1 MKKYIFTITL
11 LSFLTF
17 QFIQAGVPRAIFNY
31 AAFYSPATGPYV
43 ETYLNVAGRSV
54 QYLKKDNGKF
64 QAGLLVTMLFK
75 QNDTIKSALKY
86 QLQSPEIEDT
96 TNANHAFFDLQRV
109 MLPNGTYDLE
119 LSIADASQPDNA
131 VSVTQRLNIL
141 FDDTFAIS
149 GIETVEKYSKTEN
162 PNSLS
167 KSGYDI
173 MPYLDNFYPENINK
187 IAYYTEIYNADKLL
201 GSGEKFIVTSSIKLL
216 ETKNIFGDLMKQKIE
231 QAKDVNVILNEF
243 NIEKLPS
250 GNYMLEVSVRN
261 KENKEMLSSSMFFQ
275 RSNPM
280 LVFDV
285 VDLSKIEFAGTFVD
299 KMSLEDLRENIRSL
313 EPIATVYEDGFIVRQ
328 LETADENTLKAFLL
342 RFWTDRKPADP
353 ESSWNTYYDAVQHVN
368 EKFGCTRTKG
378 YQTDRGRVFLKYGAP
393 NSIQEELVNDL
404 TYPYEIW
411 QYYMIENQ
419 SNCRFVFMTRDA
431 TFECSQ
437 IIHSNVIGEVNNPA
451 WQKLLYIRK
460 NPGSVDGFIPDIS
473 PFIHVAGDDS
483 DYFDWRTGQRYNTPY

>member
-109 MLPNGTYDLE
+109 MLPNGTYELE

-131 VSVTQRLNIL
+131 VSVTQKLNIL

-149 GIETVEKYSKTEN
+149 GIETVEKYSKTES

-201 GSGEKFIVTSSIKLL
+201 GNGEKFIVTSSIKSL
-216 ETKNIFGDLMKQKIE
+216 ETKNVIGDLMKQKIG

-250 GNYMLEVSVRN
+250 GNYMLEVSVRD

-275 RSNPM
+275 RSNPGM
-280 LVFDV
+280 TFDV

-328 LETADENTLKAFLL
+328 VETADENTLKAFLL

-393 NSIQEELVNDL
+393 NSRQEELVNDI

-411 QYYMIENQ
+411 QYYMIGTQ

-431 TFECSQ
+431 TFECFQ
-437 IIHSNVIGEVNNPA
+437 IIHSNVIGEVNNPV
-451 WQKLLYIRK
+451 WQRLIYRDF
-460 NPGSVDGFIPDIS
+460 DGFVNDPSKLIHQAVEDIGT
-473 PFIHVAGDDS
+473 FDS
-483 DYFDWRTGQRYNTPY
+483 RSGQRYNRPY